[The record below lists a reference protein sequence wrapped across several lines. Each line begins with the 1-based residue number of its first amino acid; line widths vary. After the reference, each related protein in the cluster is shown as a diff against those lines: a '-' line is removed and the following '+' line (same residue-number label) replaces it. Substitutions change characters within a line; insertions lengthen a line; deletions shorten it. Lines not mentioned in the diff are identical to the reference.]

1 MAVLN
6 RILACFPRQTVPFSE
21 FSSCEQEKYEN
32 AKRALRDLIVQPVE
46 RSLEVARVAGVG
58 KGVEF
63 GIYHQV
69 ARCVES
75 CVLGKAMI
83 EGKVAR

>member
-1 MAVLN
+1 MLRCVKNVL
-6 RILACFPRQTVPFSE
+6 RMRDEVAIKEFRQG
-21 FSSCEQEKYEN
+21 
-32 AKRALRDLIVQPVE
+32 RIVQPVE

-69 ARCVES
+69 ARCVEP

>member
-1 MAVLN
+1 MLRCVKNVL
-6 RILACFPRQTVPFSE
+6 RMRDEVAIEEFRQG
-21 FSSCEQEKYEN
+21 
-32 AKRALRDLIVQPVE
+32 RIVQPVE
-46 RSLEVARVAGVG
+46 RSLEVARFAGVG